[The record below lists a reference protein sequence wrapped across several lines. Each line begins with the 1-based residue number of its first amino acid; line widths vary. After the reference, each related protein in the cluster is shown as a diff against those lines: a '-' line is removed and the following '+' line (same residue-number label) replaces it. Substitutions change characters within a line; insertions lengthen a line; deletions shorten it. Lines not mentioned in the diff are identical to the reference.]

1 MSSSLRPWCAAIV
14 LALAAAGAADAKEGA
29 EEEAA
34 TQDPTHVAAREAI
47 DERRYA
53 EALRLLGEAL
63 ARDAQNAETH
73 NLLGFAYRKLGNLEQ
88 AFRHYDEALRLN
100 PEHRGVHEYIGEA
113 YLAAGNLAKAEEHL
127 RLLDGLCRSPCEEQ
141 VDLRKAIDDYKARR
155 RTGVLPS
162 FTR

>member
-1 MSSSLRPWCAAIV
+1 MSRGLRPWCAVIA
-14 LALAAAGAADAKEGA
+14 LALAAAGAAGAKEGA
-29 EEEAA
+29 QEEAA
-34 TQDPTHVAAREAI
+34 TQDPTHVGAREAI
-47 DERRYA
+47 HEMRYA

-73 NLLGFAYRKLGNLEQ
+73 NLLGFSHRKMGNLEQ
-88 AFRHYDEALRLN
+88 AFRHYHEALRLDS
-100 PEHRGVHEYIGEA
+100 EHRGVHEYIGEA

-127 RLLDGLCRSPCEEQ
+127 RLLDGLCQSPCEKQ

-155 RTGVLPS
+155 RTGVPPS